1 MTIDHYGMTN
11 VFRLLFGMFSFMRSF
26 VGLVLIVLLVAGLWK
41 MFQKAGEPGW
51 TSIIPF
57 VNTYK
62 LFKIG
67 WGNGWLFLLGIIP
80 VVNFIVYIVLSL
92 KLAKAYG
99 MGVGFG
105 IGLIFLP
112 SIFYIILGFSG
123 ARYYGPAR

>member
-62 LFKIG
+62 LYKIG

-105 IGLIFLP
+105 IGLMFLP